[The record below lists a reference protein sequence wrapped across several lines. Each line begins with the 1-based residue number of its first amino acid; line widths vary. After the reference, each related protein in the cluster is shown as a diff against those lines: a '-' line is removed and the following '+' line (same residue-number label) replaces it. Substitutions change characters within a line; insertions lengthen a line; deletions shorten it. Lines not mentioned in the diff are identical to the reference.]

1 MKRKKL
7 WRSFRVLL
15 ISYIIGGIVLYF
27 LQDLIIFHPKALPE
41 NYSFRFKQAFKEIN
55 ISPGENRNLNIV
67 QFFPKEKTKG
77 IVLYFH
83 GNMTNIERYAQY
95 APAFTKNNYEVWMI
109 DYPGYGKT
117 TGKRTEQAMYD
128 DGILFYELAIKKTS
142 AENIII
148 YGKSLG
154 TGVAS
159 YLASTR
165 PCQQLILETPYYS
178 MTSMT
183 RHYVPVY
190 PASLMKYSFPINEY
204 LQKVKVPV
212 TVFHGTS
219 DEVIPYKQSAK
230 LKNETPD
237 IDLIP
242 VPGGKHNNLYRFPG
256 VIQKL
261 DSLLAG

>member
-1 MKRKKL
+1 
-7 WRSFRVLL
+7 
-15 ISYIIGGIVLYF
+15 
-27 LQDLIIFHPKALPE
+27 
-41 NYSFRFKQAFKEIN
+41 
-55 ISPGENRNLNIV
+55 
-67 QFFPKEKTKG
+67 
-77 IVLYFH
+77 
-83 GNMTNIERYAQY
+83 
-95 APAFTKNNYEVWMI
+95 
-109 DYPGYGKT
+109 
-117 TGKRTEQAMYD
+117 
-128 DGILFYELAIKKTS
+128 LFYELAIKKTS

-159 YLASTR
+159 YLASTK
-165 PCQQLILETPYYS
+165 PCKQLILETPYYS

-190 PASLMKYSFPINEY
+190 PATLMKYSFPINEY

-219 DEVIPYKQSAK
+219 DEVIPYKQSTK

-237 IDLIP
+237 IDLIT